1 MFHGIKLPWCR
12 NVPLALTSPCAEQ
25 SVHPGQ
31 RTQTNSTGKIRL
43 CEIPGSLDL
52 LHVPSSIYKP
62 WGCQGQGRLS
72 LAHTHRA
79 GGLSCGRMG
88 LGLAPGAGCHHPKM
102 RGLKGFLLKAQ
113 LQGLLFPLTGGE
125 RQTEVPAW
133 TNLLMKEQEGHA
145 GLLGLGCS
153 GFLNKQ

>member
-1 MFHGIKLPWCR
+1 MFHGIKLPRRR

-25 SVHPGQ
+25 SVRPGQ

-72 LAHTHRA
+72 FAHTHGA
-79 GGLSCGRMG
+79 GVLSCGCME
-88 LGLAPGAGCHHPKM
+88 LGLAPGAGCHHPQR

-113 LQGLLFPLTGGE
+113 LQGLLFPLTGGKK
-125 RQTEVPAW
+125 QTEMPSW
-133 TNLLMKEQEGHA
+133 TNLLVEGQEGQA
-145 GLLGLGCS
+145 GLLGLEWS